1 MGLTR
6 GSGRPRLSQAG
17 FLCLL
22 ALHLRQLH
30 LALALLADSRGCG
43 LGGAWGRMCVA
54 LALTDTAAPAFL
66 VVGRGALRWPGR
78 VGALASHPPLGQLE
92 ALRDCGAEGAAV

>member
-1 MGLTR
+1 M
-6 GSGRPRLSQAG
+6 SQAG

-22 ALHLRQLH
+22 TLHLRQLH